1 MRILFVA
8 MPGSVHAARW
18 INQFSDLDWDIHL
31 FAATP
36 EPVHADMKNVTVYGF
51 SAFRHEGLDPSVKIR
66 GLWPLRKGSSILGTQ
81 AGRFLPWDR
90 ALAGLIRRLKP
101 DIVHSMEIQ
110 HAGYM
115 TYAARRKIK
124 SSFPTWI
131 VSNWGSDI
139 SLFGRLSDHEKRVRE
154 VISSCDYYHTECQ
167 RDVRLAEEFGF
178 KGKGHWLLPL
188 AGGFHV
194 EQARKLRQ
202 PGPTSERRVIAVK
215 GYQGWVYRALVALR
229 AVELCADMLKD
240 GGYRV
245 AIYLPSPDTQI
256 AAELLAKSTGLPM
269 DIIPYGPHEE
279 ILSLHGR
286 SRVSIGLS
294 ISDALST
301 SALETMVMGSFP
313 IQSHTSCIGEL
324 LQDGES
330 GILVHP
336 EDPEPVAEALRR
348 AVTDDALVDRAAE
361 INARVTAKFLDDS
374 VVRPKAIGMYEQ
386 IAADAVLRRS

>member
-1 MRILFVA
+1 

-18 INQFSDLDWDIHL
+18 INQFSDLGWDIHL

-51 SAFRHEGLDPSVKIR
+51 SSFRREGLDRSVKIR
-66 GLWPLRKGSSILGTQ
+66 GLWPLRKGSSILGNQ

-90 ALAGLIRRLKP
+90 ALAELIRRLKP

-115 TYAARRKIK
+115 TYAAKRKIK
-124 SSFPTWI
+124 DSFPTWV

-167 RDVRLAEEFGF
+167 RDVGLAEEFGF
-178 KGKGHWLLPL
+178 KGKGHWVLPL
-188 AGGFHV
+188 AGGFDV

-202 PGPTSERRVIAVK
+202 PGPTSERRVVAVK

-229 AVELCADMLKD
+229 AVELCADVLKD

-256 AAELLAKSTGLPM
+256 AAELLVKSTGLPV

-279 ILSLHGR
+279 ILRLHGR
-286 SRVSIGLS
+286 SRISIGLS

-324 LQDGES
+324 LRDGES
-330 GILVHP
+330 GMLVHP
-336 EDPEPVAEALRR
+336 DDPEPVAEALRR

-361 INARVTAKFLDDS
+361 INARVTAEFLDDS
-374 VVRPKAIGMYEQ
+374 VVRPKAIGMYEE
-386 IAADAVLRRS
+386 IAAHAVSRRS